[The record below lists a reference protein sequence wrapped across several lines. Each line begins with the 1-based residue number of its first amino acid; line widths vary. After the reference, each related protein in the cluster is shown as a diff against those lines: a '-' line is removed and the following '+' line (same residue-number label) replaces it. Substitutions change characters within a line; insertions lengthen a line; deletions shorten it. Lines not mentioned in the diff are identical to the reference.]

1 MPSFDVVSEVN
12 LQELDN
18 ALNQARKELQQRF
31 DLKDTHS
38 EIKDDQKEKL
48 ITITSDSDFTLN
60 QVTSILENKLA
71 KRSVPLENL
80 DYQPVENA
88 AGSSVR
94 QKIRIKTGIEKEPA
108 KEIVKAIKDSGLKVQ
123 AAIQDN
129 QVRVT
134 GKKKDDL
141 QAVMQLLRERKF
153 GLSLQFTNFRD

>member
-48 ITITSDSDFTLN
+48 ITITSDSDFTLK

-71 KRSVPLENL
+71 KRGVPLENL

-141 QAVMQLLRERKF
+141 QAVIQLLRERKF

>member
-48 ITITSDSDFTLN
+48 ITITSDSDFTLK

-71 KRSVPLENL
+71 KRNVPLENL

>member
-31 DLKDTHS
+31 DLKNTNS
-38 EIKDDQKEKL
+38 EIADDMKEKV
-48 ITITSDSDFTLN
+48 ITVSSDSDFTLK
-60 QVTSILENKLA
+60 QVLSILESKLT
-71 KRSVPLENL
+71 KRGVPTQNL
-80 DYQPVENA
+80 DYQTIEKA

-94 QKIRIKTGIEKEPA
+94 QKIKVKTGIEKEPA
-108 KEIVKAIKDSGLKVQ
+108 KEIVKAIKDSGLKLQ
-123 AAIQDN
+123 AAIMDN

-141 QAVMQLLRERKF
+141 QECMALLKGKSF
-153 GLSLQFTNFRD
+153 GLLLQFTNFRD